1 MIKSVIFDLDGTLL
15 DTSIGVLS
23 SVQKTIEK
31 FGLRELSEE
40 ELLTFI
46 GPPINKQLQR
56 VFNLPTGDAMAAM
69 VYFRD
74 VYPRGDIYK
83 AEHYDGMQ
91 KLLADLKESGF
102 KVGVST
108 YKREDMAKNLLR
120 NKGLAQYFDVIH
132 GSDAGATLTKADVVR
147 MTIRDLGNDNTE
159 TVMIGDSDNDAIGA
173 AGANALFIG
182 VTYGFGFK
190 SASDINEYQN
200 IGAAD
205 KASEILDI
213 IKEYNR

>member
-15 DTSIGVLS
+15 DTSTGVLS
-23 SVQKTIEK
+23 SVKKTIEK
-31 FGLRELSEE
+31 FGFRELSEE

-46 GPPINKQLQR
+46 GPPINKQLQK

-91 KLLADLKESGF
+91 KLLADLKENGYM
-102 KVGVST
+102 VGVST
-108 YKREDMAKNLLR
+108 YKREDMAKTLLK
-120 NKGLAQYFDVIH
+120 NKGLAEYFDVIH
-132 GSDAGATLTKADVVR
+132 GSDAGATLIKADVVR
-147 MTIRDLGNDNTE
+147 MTIRDLGNSNSE

-173 AGANALFIG
+173 AGAGALFIG

-190 SASDINEYQN
+190 TASNVNEYPN
-200 IGAAD
+200 IGVASQ
-205 KASEILDI
+205 ASEILDI
-213 IKEYNR
+213 IKEYNG